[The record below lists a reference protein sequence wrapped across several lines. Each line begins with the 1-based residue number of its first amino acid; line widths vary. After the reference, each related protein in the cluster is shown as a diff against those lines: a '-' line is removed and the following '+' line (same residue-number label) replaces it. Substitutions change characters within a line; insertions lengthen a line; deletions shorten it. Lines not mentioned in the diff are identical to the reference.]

1 MDEDLQIVKPVPN
14 LINTENG
21 VTVDL
26 VGFFFTGILKKPH
39 ADWPTRESC
48 DVRIIGKLTNTI
60 SGHLLIL
67 QNIQCCTHPNT
78 ITGS

>member
-26 VGFFFTGILKKPH
+26 VGFFLQESWKKH
-39 ADWPTRESC
+39 M
-48 DVRIIGKLTNTI
+48 LTYKGVIWCKNYRKI
-60 SGHLLIL
+60 D
-67 QNIQCCTHPNT
+67 
-78 ITGS
+78 

>member
-26 VGFFFTGILKKPH
+26 VVFFFTGIFFTGILKKPH
-39 ADWPTRESC
+39 AD
-48 DVRIIGKLTNTI
+48 
-60 SGHLLIL
+60 L
-67 QNIQCCTHPNT
+67 Q
-78 ITGS
+78 GSHMM

>member
-26 VGFFFTGILKKPH
+26 VGVFFTGILKKPH
-39 ADWPTRESC
+39 AD
-48 DVRIIGKLTNTI
+48 
-60 SGHLLIL
+60 L
-67 QNIQCCTHPNT
+67 Q
-78 ITGS
+78 GSHMM

>member
-26 VGFFFTGILKKPH
+26 VGFFTGILKKPH
-39 ADWPTRESC
+39 AD
-48 DVRIIGKLTNTI
+48 
-60 SGHLLIL
+60 L
-67 QNIQCCTHPNT
+67 Q
-78 ITGS
+78 GSHMM

>member
-26 VGFFFTGILKKPH
+26 VGFFFYRNLEKTTC
-39 ADWPTRESC
+39 WPTRESY

>member
-26 VGFFFTGILKKPH
+26 VGFFLQ
-39 ADWPTRESC
+39 ESW
-48 DVRIIGKLTNTI
+48 KNHMLTYKGVIWCKNYRKI
-60 SGHLLIL
+60 D
-67 QNIQCCTHPNT
+67 
-78 ITGS
+78 